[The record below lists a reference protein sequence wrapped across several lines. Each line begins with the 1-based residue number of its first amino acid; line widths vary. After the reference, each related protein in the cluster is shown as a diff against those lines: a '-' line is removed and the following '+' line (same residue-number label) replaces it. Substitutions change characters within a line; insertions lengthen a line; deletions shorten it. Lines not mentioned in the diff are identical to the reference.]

1 MRNRILAKIY
11 KDLKKIAKSEETFF
25 TKVTFDIN
33 VIYDGGDI
41 QKTEQY
47 TLSEFLADYEDY
59 GYDLCKQLSDET
71 YVKVTIDNETDDALI
86 FWRNPKN
93 TASKETIQKEVLQ
106 KLKNK
111 KDMLVNV
118 LYDTDILDVFDDGD
132 VETDNEEYLR
142 ILDGDSDYTE
152 KIDISVYVNIIPDSI
167 KFL

>member
-11 KDLKKIAKSEETFF
+11 KDLKKIAKPEETFF
-25 TKVTFDIN
+25 AKVTFDIN

-93 TASKETIQKEVLQ
+93 TASKETIQKEILQ

-111 KDMLVNV
+111 KDIFVNV

-152 KIDISVYVNIIPDSI
+152 KTDISVYVNIIPDSI

>member
-1 MRNRILAKIY
+1 MKNRILAKIY
-11 KDLKKIAKSEETFF
+11 KDLKKTAESKETFF

-33 VIYDGGDI
+33 VIYDGEDI

-71 YVKVTIDNETDDALI
+71 YVKVTIDHETDNALI

-93 TASKETIQKEVLQ
+93 TASKETIQKEILQ
-106 KLKNK
+106 KLKNEE
-111 KDMLVNV
+111 DMLVNV
-118 LYDTDILDVFDDGD
+118 LYDTDILDVFDDGN

-142 ILDGDSDYTE
+142 ILDGDSDYTKE
-152 KIDISVYVNIIPDSI
+152 TDISVYVSIIPDSI